1 MVEIQEY
8 IKQFS
13 TNQQLRMNWII
24 DQIKSYEIDLESKI
38 SYGMPAFFFN
48 KKPLIYFAAYSKH
61 LGIYA
66 LPATHLNYKTQLIN
80 YKQGKGSLQ
89 VPWDKDFPMDII
101 SQMIQFRIHS
111 IECELKQIPHR
122 VNKNINKT

>member
-13 TNQQLRMNWII
+13 TDQQLRMNWII

-38 SYGMPAFFFN
+38 SYGMPAFFY
-48 KKPLIYFAAYSKH
+48 KAKPLIYFAAYSKH

-66 LPATHLNYKTQLIN
+66 LPLTYEHFKSQLIDF
-80 YKQGKGSLQ
+80 KQGKGSVQ
-89 VPWDKDFPMDII
+89 FPWNKEFPEAII
-101 SQMIQFRIHS
+101 SQMIEFIIHS

-122 VNKNINKT
+122 VNKNIN